1 MTTADVAR
9 DWTPFA
15 AMARLVPL
23 SGGRQI
29 QLFETGSGESLLYLH
44 GFGLQMGWNGALERL
59 SRSRRV
65 VAPLFAG
72 FGESTGVEEI
82 NDVLDAVVYLNDVL
96 DALGLERTDVVGFDL
111 GGMLAA
117 ELAAVTPNR
126 VNRLALVAPF
136 GLWDERYE
144 TLDVFATPPPMLRGK
159 LFADPESQAA
169 NDYFTMPEESAA
181 LLERTVQRT
190 RALSAS
196 TRFLWPIPE
205 RGLVRR
211 LHRIRAETLIVWGR
225 GDQVIA
231 PSYAD
236 LFKERIPNARVALLD
251 GAHMLPLEEPEALAA
266 QLGSFLT

>member
-1 MTTADVAR
+1 
-9 DWTPFA
+9 
-15 AMARLVPL
+15 MAQLVPL
-23 SGGRQI
+23 PGGQQL
-29 QLFETGSGESLLYLH
+29 QLFDQGSGEPLFFLH
-44 GFGLQMGWNGALERL
+44 GYGLQLGWNDALERL

-65 VAPLFAG
+65 IAPLFAG
-72 FGESTGVEEI
+72 FGESSGVEEI

-96 DALGLERTDVVGFDL
+96 DALGLECTDVAGFDL

-126 VNRLALVAPF
+126 VKRLVLIAPF
-136 GLWDERYE
+136 GLWDERHE
-144 TLDVFATPPPMLRGK
+144 TLDVFATPPPVLRGK
-159 LFADPESQAA
+159 LFADSESKAA
-169 NDYFTMPEESAA
+169 NDYFTLPEEPAA

-236 LFKERIPNARVALLD
+236 LFKDKVPNASVALLD

-266 QLGSFLT
+266 RIAAFLA